1 MVTKKD
7 GKPGTRF
14 STFDYS
20 ILRTFGFRTAVFAFW
35 RIIQLYFYAAMSC
48 STFNVPSGFA
58 VIRVTQPFSTISITR
73 LSPLMSHTLFPLK
86 LRTVSIRLTSFF
98 IKVFTVRQTAYTAS
112 TKNSGRQN
120 PLDLTLFALVMFA
133 EELFL
138 YSKS

>member
-20 ILRTFGFRTAVFAFW
+20 ILRTFRFRTAVFAFW
-35 RIIQLYFYAAMSC
+35 RIIKLYFYAAMSF

-86 LRTVSIRLTSFF
+86 LRTVSIRLTSFSF
-98 IKVFTVRQTAYTAS
+98 IIVFTVRQTAYTAS
-112 TKNSGRQN
+112 RKNSGRQN
-120 PLDLTLFALVMFA
+120 PLDLTNVC
-133 EELFL
+133 FL
-138 YSKS
+138 